1 MQSVKKMP
9 PFLMLYD
16 DDYDKR
22 KCLLL
27 QWMSSNLVDEI
38 VDGT

>member
-1 MQSVKKMP
+1 MQSAKKMP

-16 DDYDKR
+16 DDYEKR

-27 QWMSSNLVDEI
+27 QMNSNLVDKI
-38 VDGT
+38 VDGM